1 MIIGID
7 KTNFKNIRGVLVG
20 IFILVAFSDYV
31 DVLWFLPQFLGF
43 SGPAEAT
50 LREEQVLSLK
60 WN

>member
-20 IFILVAFSDYV
+20 IFILVAFSDYA
-31 DVLWFLPQFLGF
+31 DVLWFLPQFLGI
-43 SGPAEAT
+43 SGPAEET

-60 WN
+60 RN

>member
-1 MIIGID
+1 MTIGID

-31 DVLWFLPQFLGF
+31 DVLWFLPQFLGI
-43 SGPAEAT
+43 SGPAEET